1 MLVFAHSYYSYR
13 FGTLSI
19 DQLIQCQEETHGTQ
33 WVLTDIQSTSGQL
46 EYIRQTQSKGLSH
59 HIGLDAKHNG
69 EASFWL
75 IALSQKGAF
84 SINQWFSSH
93 QHRKLSPLYPPQE
106 AFDDVI
112 VVYAWQALPERE
124 LKKHEYVGIQ
134 HFELEEASVKGRLKH
149 PKALPIYDLIFTHKK
164 EFNIHRILRAID
176 NNALLSQLPEEQWVN
191 HSFLS
196 LSEAQKKFNQFEFTK
211 IPFDLCKLDR
221 TDYKIGGEVSH
232 INKQCFLDT
241 PDKDWELINQLA
253 YNGLKKRYPN
263 QVTQEIRD
271 RIENEL
277 SIIRQKDF
285 VSYFLIAWDIT
296 RFAREKGYFYV
307 GRGSGAN
314 SIIAYLLQ
322 ITDVDPIDLD
332 LYFERFINLFR
343 SNPPDFDLDFSWRDR
358 NSVTEYIFEKHGKD
372 KTALLGAYVTF
383 QYRGLV
389 REIGKVFGLSKEEL
403 DALSKIR
410 QTSIHHLDKSA
421 QLVLLYAQAMKDFP
435 NYLSVHSGGIIISEK
450 PVYEYTATDYPP
462 KGFETCYIDMVIAE
476 DIGWYKFDIL
486 GQRGLG
492 KIKDAVLYIEEEFG
506 EIPFDIHDINML
518 KADPKIADML
528 AEGRA
533 IGCFYVESPAMRTL
547 LKKLQV
553 RDYKSLVAASSVIRP
568 GVSQS
573 GMMRAYIE
581 RFRDETKRKEAHP
594 IMLSIMPETFGVMV
608 YQEDV
613 IKVAHEFAGL
623 TLAEAD
629 VLRRGM
635 SGKYRSRA
643 EFQKVQERYFE
654 SCRTL
659 ERGDDLALEIWR
671 QIESFAGYS
680 FSKGHSA
687 SYAVES
693 YQSLYLKAHYPLHY
707 MVAVLNNGGGFYSQ
721 ELYLHEAAKNGAKLK
736 KTCVNNSLNG
746 YSLKGREIYFGFTK
760 IHGFESDIGTSIVN
774 ERENHGKFLDL
785 QDFIQRLNP
794 PIESCLKLIRAGA
807 FRFTGKSK
815 RALLWEAHGLLG
827 TYSASDQLSYRF
839 ETPASTF
846 QLPDLNISALEEQF
860 DELEIYGH
868 TVAPPWDLL
877 EPALKLSDLRAA
889 DLPELL
895 GHVVTIHGYAITLK
909 PTQTKTGESMF
920 FGTFLDREGEWLDTV
935 HFAYTAAKYPFR
947 GYGIYAIKGKVI
959 EEFGVY
965 SIDVISMRKEAWQE
979 DPRYQP

>member
-19 DQLIQCQEETHGTQ
+19 ENLIQCQEKHGQHQ
-33 WVLTDIQSTSGQL
+33 WVLTDVQSTSGQL
-46 EYIRQTQSKGLSH
+46 EYIRQTQSNDLSH
-59 HIGLDAKHNG
+59 HIGLDTKHSG
-69 EASFWL
+69 KASFWL

-84 SINQWFSSH
+84 NVNQWYSGH
-93 QHRKLSPLYPPQE
+93 KNRKLAALKLPKNGLDE
-106 AFDDVI
+106 VL
-112 VVYAWQALPERE
+112 VVYALNQIPDRE
-124 LKKHEYVGIQ
+124 LYEQEFVGIQ
-134 HFELEEASVKGRLKH
+134 HFELEEASVKGWLQH
-149 PKALPIYDLIFTHKK
+149 PKALPVYDLFFTNKK

-176 NNALLSQLPEEQWVN
+176 NNALLSQLSENQWVN
-191 HSFLS
+191 SPFLS
-196 LSEAQKKFNQFEFTK
+196 LSDAEEKFKQFDFTEV
-211 IPFDLCKLDR
+211 PFQLADVDH
-221 TDYKIGGEVSH
+221 TDYQIGGEVAH
-232 INKQCFLDT
+232 INKKYFLENAEE
-241 PDKDWELINQLA
+241 DWKLINQLA
-253 YNGLKKRYPN
+253 YEGLQKRYPN
-263 QVTQEIRD
+263 RVTSEIKA

-277 SIIRQKDF
+277 AIIRQKDF

-296 RFAREKGYFYV
+296 RLAREKGFFYV

-358 NSVTEYIFEKHGKD
+358 NIVTEYIFQKHGLA

-403 DALSKIR
+403 DALAKIR
-410 QTSIHHLDKSA
+410 QTSINHLDKSA

-450 PVYEYTATDYPP
+450 PVYAYTATDFPP

-492 KIKDAVLYIEEEFG
+492 KIKDAVLYIEEQYG
-506 EIPFDIHDINML
+506 EVPFDIHDINML
-518 KADPKIADML
+518 KADPLIADML

-581 RFRDETKRKEAHP
+581 RFRDEAKRKEAHP

-643 EFQKVQERYFE
+643 EFQKVKERYFD
-654 SCRTL
+654 SCQELGRTV
-659 ERGDDLALEIWR
+659 EMAIEIWR

-721 ELYLHEAAKNGAKLK
+721 ELYLHEATKHGAQLQ
-736 KTCVNNSLNG
+736 KTCVNHSLNG
-746 YSLKGREIYFGFTK
+746 YVLIGKAIYFGFTK
-760 IHGFESDIGTSIVN
+760 IHSFETDMGALIVK
-774 ERENHGKFLDL
+774 ERLDHGIFKDL
-785 QDFIQRLNP
+785 PDFIQRLNP
-794 PIESCLKLIRAGA
+794 PIESCMKLIRAGA

-827 TYSASDQLSYRF
+827 TYTKTDQLSYVF
-839 ETPASTF
+839 ETPSSNF
-846 QLPDLNISALEEQF
+846 QLPDLNISDLEEQF

-868 TVAPPWDLL
+868 TLAPPWDLL
-877 EPALKLSDLRAA
+877 DVEIKLSDLRAA
-889 DLPELL
+889 DLPQLK
-895 GHVVTIHGYAITLK
+895 GQVVTIHGYAITLK
-909 PTQTKTGESMF
+909 PTKTKTGESMF
-920 FGTFLDREGEWLDTV
+920 FGTFLDRDGEWLDTV

-965 SIDVISMRKEAWQE
+965 SIDVISLKKEAWQE